1 MRKGA
6 GGGRKGVLLNGFVWF
21 VTLKASR
28 LCFLTLSRCCC
39 TFVHVLSCC
48 CRCCR
53 REPIVVS
60 NIPRLVPGWTKPIV
74 VGR

>member
-1 MRKGA
+1 MLR
-6 GGGRKGVLLNGFVWF
+6 VLWADTSVLCCAVSRPCLLCCCCCCCSPNGTIRNILNGTVF
-21 VTLKASR
+21 
-28 LCFLTLSRCCC
+28 
-39 TFVHVLSCC
+39 
-48 CRCCR
+48 